1 MATRVLLILSSFLL
15 SASALA
21 TGPQPPLQEQPVL
34 HDIAAAVS
42 PAELQATDTKLVG
55 FGTRQTLSD
64 TKSDRRG
71 IGAAERWVKSRFEQ
85 ISKDCSGCLTIITP
99 SLTFKG
105 ERMPTDGAE
114 VMDVVA
120 IQKGTSDPD
129 RYVIITGHVDS
140 RNSDAMDVNKD
151 APGADDDGSGTSAV
165 IETARVLS
173 KYKFRASIVYS
184 VDSGEEEGLYG
195 GQVIARYALEHHWYV
210 EADLNND
217 IVGNSHGQNGIV
229 DNTSVRVF
237 SEGTRALE
245 TQKEAAYRR
254 YHGGEL
260 DSPSRN
266 VARYMQVLGEK
277 YVPNWHVK
285 MVYRTDRFGR
295 GGDQT
300 AFNALG
306 FPAVRVTEANED
318 FTKQHQDVRMDNGIH
333 YGDVLSGVD
342 FDYLAKVTAMNAVT
356 LAAMAWAPA
365 PPVDLDIAAD
375 PAPGLSGGVD
385 TLIKW
390 KSPGADASGFDVHWR
405 LTTDP
410 QWSKSRFV
418 GDAQEYTLK
427 DVSIDDYFFGAASV
441 SADGYES
448 PVEFP
453 GATGSFMPSTPPPP
467 PATSIGH

>member
-1 MATRVLLILSSFLL
+1 MASRALLILPSAFL
-15 SASALA
+15 SLA
-21 TGPQPPLQEQPVL
+21 VLAAGPQPPPVEQPAL
-34 HDIAAAVS
+34 RDIALAVS
-42 PAELQATDTKLVG
+42 PKELEATDTRLVG
-55 FGTRQTLSD
+55 FGTRHTLSD
-64 TKSDRRG
+64 TKSDTRG

-85 ISKDCSGCLTIITP
+85 ISKDCGGCLEIITP
-99 SLTFKG
+99 SQVFKG
-105 ERMPTDGAE
+105 ERMPKDGVE

-120 IQKGTSDPD
+120 IQKGSDPN
-129 RYVIITGHVDS
+129 RYVVMTGHIDS
-140 RNSDAMDVNKD
+140 RVSDIMNAD
-151 APGADDDGSGTSAV
+151 AFEPGADDDGSGTSAV
-165 IETARVLS
+165 IEAARVLS
-173 KYKFRASIVYS
+173 KYKFRANVVYS
-184 VDSGEEEGLYG
+184 VDAGEEQGLYG
-195 GQVIARYALEHHWYV
+195 GQVIARYALDHHWYV

-217 IVGNSHGQNGIV
+217 IIGNSHGQNGV
-229 DNTSVRVF
+229 MDNTSVRVF

-245 TQKEAAYRR
+245 TPKEAAYRR

-266 VARYMQVLGEK
+266 VARYMQVLGEQ

-285 MVYRTDRFGR
+285 LVYRTDRYGR

-318 FTKQHQDVRMDNGIH
+318 FTKQHQDVRVVNGIH

-365 PPVDLDIAAD
+365 PPLGLDIASD
-375 PAPGLSGGVD
+375 PAPSLSGGVD
-385 TLIKW
+385 TAVSW
-390 KSPGADASGFDVHWR
+390 KSPGGDAAGFDLRWR

-410 QWSKSRFV
+410 QWDKRRFV
-418 GDAQEYTLK
+418 GDAEQYTLK
-427 DVSIDDYFFGAASV
+427 DVSIDDYFFGVASV
-441 SADGYES
+441 SAAGFES

-453 GATGSFMPSTPPPP
+453 GATGSFIPSTPPPEETT
-467 PATSIGH
+467 AH

>member
-1 MATRVLLILSSFLL
+1 MARRALLILPSALL
-15 SASALA
+15 SFAALA
-21 TGPQPPLQEQPVL
+21 AGPQPPPAEQPVL
-34 HDIAAAVS
+34 HDIALAVS
-42 PAELQATDTKLVG
+42 PQELQATDSKLVS
-55 FGTRQTLSD
+55 FGNRSTLSD
-64 TKSDRRG
+64 TKSDKRG

-85 ISKDCSGCLTIITP
+85 ISKDCGGCLEIITP
-99 SLTFKG
+99 SQVFKG
-105 ERMPTDGAE
+105 ERTPKDGVE

-120 IQKGTSDPD
+120 IQKGSDPD
-129 RYVIITGHVDS
+129 RYVVMTGHVDS
-140 RNSDAMDVNKD
+140 RNSDTMDVTKD

-165 IETARVLS
+165 IEAARVLS
-173 KYKFRASIVYS
+173 KYKFRANVVYS
-184 VDSGEEEGLYG
+184 VDAGEEQGLYG
-195 GQVIARYALEHHWYV
+195 GQVIAKYALDHHWYV

-217 IVGNSHGQNGIV
+217 IMGNSHGQNGIV

-245 TQKEAAYRR
+245 TPKEAAGRR

-266 VARYMQVLGEK
+266 VARYMQVLGEQ

-285 MVYRTDRFGR
+285 MVYRTDRYGR
-295 GGDQT
+295 GGDHT

-318 FTKQHQDVRMDNGIH
+318 FTKQHQDVRVEGGIH

-365 PPVDLDIAAD
+365 PPTDFDIASD

-385 TLIKW
+385 TVLKW
-390 KSPGADASGFDVHWR
+390 KSPGSDAAGFDVRWR

-410 QWSKSRFV
+410 QWDKRRFA
-418 GDAQEYTLK
+418 GSAEQYTLK
-427 DVSIDDYFFGAASV
+427 DVSIDDYFFGVASV
-441 SADGYES
+441 SADGFES

-453 GATGSFMPSTPPPP
+453 GATGSFVPSTPPPADA
-467 PATSIGH
+467 ATH

>member
-1 MATRVLLILSSFLL
+1 MATRALLMLPCFCLSLTAF
-15 SASALA
+15 AA
-21 TGPQPPLQEQPVL
+21 GPLPPPREEPVL

-42 PAELQATDTKLVG
+42 PAELEVTDTRLVG
-55 FGTRQTLSD
+55 FGTRSTLSD
-64 TKSDRRG
+64 TKSDKRG

-85 ISKDCSGCLTIITP
+85 ISKDCGGCLEIVTP
-99 SLTFKG
+99 SQVFKG
-105 ERMPTDGAE
+105 ERMPKDGVE

-120 IQKGTSDPD
+120 IQKGTEDSD
-129 RYVIITGHVDS
+129 RYVVMTGHIDS
-140 RNSDAMDVNKD
+140 RVSDVMDATKD

-165 IETARVLS
+165 IEAARVLS
-173 KYKFRASIVYS
+173 KYKFRANVVYS
-184 VDSGEEEGLYG
+184 VDAGEEQGLYG
-195 GQVIARYALEHHWYV
+195 GQVIARYALDRHWYV

-217 IVGNSHGQNGIV
+217 IMGNSHGQNGVV

-245 TQKEAAYRR
+245 TPKEASARR
-254 YHGGEL
+254 YHGGEI

-266 VARYMQVLGEK
+266 VARYMQALGEQ

-285 MVYRTDRFGR
+285 MVYRTDRYGR

-318 FTKQHQDVRMDNGIH
+318 FTHQHQDVRVQDGIH
-333 YGDVLSGVD
+333 YGDTLSGVD

-365 PPVDLDIAAD
+365 PPVDIDIASD

-385 TLIKW
+385 TVFSW
-390 KSPGADASGFDVHWR
+390 KSPGADAAAFEVHWR

-410 QWSKSRFV
+410 QWSHTSFAGAV
-418 GDAQEYTLK
+418 QQYTLK
-427 DVSIDDYFFGAASV
+427 DVSIDDYFFGVSSV
-441 SADGYES
+441 SADGFES

-453 GATGSFMPSTPPPP
+453 GATGSFIPAPAA
-467 PATSIGH
+467 ATSTGH

>member
-1 MATRVLLILSSFLL
+1 MATRALLILSSFFV
-15 SASALA
+15 SAAVFA
-21 TGPQPPLQEQPVL
+21 AGPLPPPREQPAL
-34 HDIAAAVS
+34 YDIAAAVS
-42 PAELQATDTKLVG
+42 PAELEATDTKLVG

-64 TKSDRRG
+64 TKSDTRG

-85 ISKDCSGCLTIITP
+85 ISKDCSGCLEIITP
-99 SLTFKG
+99 SLVFKG
-105 ERMPTDGAE
+105 ERMPKEGTE

-120 IQKGTSDPD
+120 IQKGTTDPD
-129 RYVIITGHVDS
+129 RYVVITGHVDS
-140 RNSDAMDVNKD
+140 RNSDAMDATKD

-173 KYKFRASIVYS
+173 KYKFRATVVYS

-217 IVGNSHGQNGIV
+217 IMGNSHGQNGIV

-245 TQKEAAYRR
+245 TPKEAAYRR

-277 YVPNWHVK
+277 YVPNWHVN
-285 MVYRTDRFGR
+285 MVYRTDRYGR

-306 FPAVRVTEANED
+306 YPAVRVTEANED
-318 FTKQHQDVRMDNGIH
+318 FTHQHQDVRAENGIH

-365 PPVDLDIAAD
+365 PPVDFDIASD

-385 TLIKW
+385 TLFKW
-390 KSPGADASGFDVHWR
+390 KSPGADAAGFSVHWR
-405 LTTDP
+405 PTTDP
-410 QWSKSRFV
+410 QWSKSRFA
-418 GDAQEYTLK
+418 GDVEAYALK
-427 DVSIDDYFFGAASV
+427 DVSIDDCFFGVSSV
-441 SADGYES
+441 SADGFES

-453 GATGSFMPSTPPPP
+453 GATGSFVPSTLPLAP
-467 PATSIGH
+467 GG

>member
-1 MATRVLLILSSFLL
+1 MAIRAALILSTSFV
-15 SASALA
+15 SFAALA
-21 TGPQPPLQEQPVL
+21 AAPQPPPVEQPAL
-34 HDIAAAVS
+34 HDIALAVS
-42 PAELQATDTKLVG
+42 PKELEATDTKLVG
-55 FGTRQTLSD
+55 FGTRSTLSV
-64 TKSDRRG
+64 TTSDKRG

-85 ISKDCSGCLTIITP
+85 ISKDCGDCLEIITP
-99 SLTFKG
+99 SQVFKG
-105 ERMPTDGAE
+105 ERTPKDGVE

-120 IQKGTSDPD
+120 IQKGSDPG
-129 RYVIITGHVDS
+129 RYVVMTGHIDS
-140 RNSDAMDVNKD
+140 RNSDNFDVTKD

-165 IETARVLS
+165 IEAARVLS
-173 KYKFRASIVYS
+173 KYKFRANVVYS
-184 VDSGEEEGLYG
+184 VDAGEEQGLYG
-195 GQVIARYALEHHWYV
+195 GQVIARYALDHHWYV

-217 IVGNSHGQNGIV
+217 IMGNSHGQNGVV

-245 TQKEAAYRR
+245 TPKEAAARR

-266 VARYMQVLGEK
+266 VARYMQALGEQ

-285 MVYRTDRFGR
+285 MVYRTDRYGR

-318 FTKQHQDVRMDNGIH
+318 FTHQHQDVRVENGIH
-333 YGDVLSGVD
+333 YGDELPGVD

-365 PPVDLDIAAD
+365 PPVGLDIASD

-385 TLIKW
+385 TVVSW
-390 KSPGADASGFDVHWR
+390 KSPGSDAAGFDIRWR

-410 QWSKSRFV
+410 QWDKRRFV
-418 GDAQEYTLK
+418 GDAEQYTLK
-427 DVSIDDYFFGAASV
+427 EVSIDDYFFGVASV
-441 SADGYES
+441 SADGFES

-453 GATGSFMPSTPPPP
+453 GATGAFVPSTPPPAE
-467 PATSIGH
+467 ATAH